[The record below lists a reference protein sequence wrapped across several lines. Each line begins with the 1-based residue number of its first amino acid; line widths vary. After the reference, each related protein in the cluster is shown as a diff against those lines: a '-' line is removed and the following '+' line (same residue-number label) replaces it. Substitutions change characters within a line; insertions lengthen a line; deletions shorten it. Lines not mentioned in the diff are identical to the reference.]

1 MNRAIAV
8 WGTGSHV
15 GKSLLVAALARWY
28 RRQGFRVAPFK
39 GQNMSNHARVAE
51 GGEMGAAQYY
61 QALAAGA
68 APEVR
73 MNPVLLKPE
82 GERQSQVV
90 VLGQAD
96 LELTRMPWKERKAR
110 LWPVVRESLAALMA
124 EYDLLLIEGAGSP
137 AEINL
142 IDADIVNLR
151 VAREAGA
158 PVLLVADI
166 DQGGAFAHLYG
177 TWALLPEKGRS
188 LLRAFVLNKF
198 RGDPELLAPAPEMI
212 WQRTGMYPLGVL
224 PMLQHR
230 LPEEDAASLGA
241 EAGVSGGPRVAVV
254 AYPYASN
261 LDEFWPLGDLA
272 RPRLARVPADL
283 DDADLVVLPGSKNVG
298 ASLAWLFEAG
308 MAEAL
313 RARAEAGIPIL
324 GICGGMQLLGR
335 EIADPLGVEF
345 GGKVRGLGLLPIV
358 TELESKKRVQRRVV
372 RFGRAEG
379 FFAPLGG
386 IEFSGY
392 EIHHGKTVALEAASG
407 VLPDGLGFQKGNV
420 LGVYLHG
427 LFENSGVQAALFGR
441 TAKGLDSTFDALAD
455 AVEAHLDRAFLLE
468 LAERG
473 LGAVRPVK
481 ARKVFFLGGAR
492 SGKSQKAQALAR
504 RLGGDAVSVI
514 VTARIGDE
522 EMRERVR
529 AHRRQR
535 PSSWEVIE
543 APRGAARAVQAAKH
557 QVVLLDCLSLL
568 VANALLDDGEA
579 AARAE
584 VEALAGAVRDTA
596 KTVIVVSNE
605 VGMGVVPASPLGR
618 RYRDL
623 LGWANQRLMDVI
635 SEGYLV
641 VAGRTVPL
649 KGGCDDV

>member
-1 MNRAIAV
+1 MSRAIAV
-8 WGTGSHV
+8 WGTGSNV
-15 GKSLLVAALARWY
+15 GKSLLVTALARWY

-68 APEVR
+68 VPEVR

-96 LELTRMPWKERKAR
+96 LELSRMPWRERKVR

-166 DQGGAFAHLYG
+166 DRGGAFAHIYG
-177 TWALLPEKGRS
+177 TWALLPDKGRS

-198 RGDPELLAPAPEMI
+198 RGDPDLLAPAPETI
-212 WQRTGMYPLGVL
+212 WQRTGLYPLGVL
-224 PMLQHR
+224 PMLRHR
-230 LPEEDAASLGA
+230 LPEEDAATLGA
-241 EAGVSGGPRVAVV
+241 QTGIKGGPRVAVV
-254 AYPYASN
+254 AYPFASN

-272 RPRLARVPADL
+272 RLRLARVPDDL

-298 ASLAWLFEAG
+298 ASLAWLFESGMDEAVRAKAG
-308 MAEAL
+308 Q
-313 RARAEAGIPIL
+313 GIPVL
-324 GICGGMQLLGR
+324 GICGGMQILGQ
-335 EIADPLGVEF
+335 EIVDPFGVEF
-345 GGKVRGLGLLPIV
+345 GGRARGLGLLPIA
-358 TELESKKRVQRRVV
+358 TELDLKKRVKRRVV
-372 RFGRAEG
+372 RFGQVEG

-386 IEFSGY
+386 MEFLGY
-392 EIHHGKTVALEAASG
+392 EIHHGKTVAHKASA
-407 VLPDGLGFQKGNV
+407 VLPEGLGFQKGNV

-427 LFENSGVQAALFGR
+427 LFENPGVQTALFGR
-441 TAKGLDSTFDALAD
+441 AAKGLDSTFDALAD

-473 LGAVRPVK
+473 LGARRPVNP
-481 ARKVFFLGGAR
+481 RKVFFLGGAR
-492 SGKSQKAQALAR
+492 SGKSQRAQALAR
-504 RLGGDAVSVI
+504 RLGGDAVSLI
-514 VTARIGDE
+514 VTARVEDE

-529 AHRRQR
+529 AHQRQR
-535 PSSWEVIE
+535 PASWEVLE
-543 APRGAARAVQAAKH
+543 APRGAASAVRAAKH
-557 QVVLLDCLSLL
+557 RVVLLDCLALL
-568 VANALLDDGEA
+568 VASALLDEGEA

-584 VEALAGAVRDTA
+584 VEALVGAIRDTA

-605 VGMGVVPASPLGR
+605 VGMGVVPAYPLGR

-623 LGWANQRLMDVI
+623 LGWANQRLMDVV

-649 KGGCDDV
+649 KGGWDDV